1 MCQDALASKS
11 PRVCRRDA
19 AVRRMEDDI
28 SNQWGRTEICST
40 GSTSAS
46 AFAHSKK
53 MNAKAVLNFLFLK
66 TLLATFVV
74 RRPLN
79 LL

>member
-28 SNQWGRTEICST
+28 SNQGGRTEICTT

-53 MNAKAVLNFLFLK
+53 MNAKSVLNFLFFK
-66 TLLATFVV
+66 DTFGHFCGQT
-74 RRPLN
+74 PP
-79 LL
+79 